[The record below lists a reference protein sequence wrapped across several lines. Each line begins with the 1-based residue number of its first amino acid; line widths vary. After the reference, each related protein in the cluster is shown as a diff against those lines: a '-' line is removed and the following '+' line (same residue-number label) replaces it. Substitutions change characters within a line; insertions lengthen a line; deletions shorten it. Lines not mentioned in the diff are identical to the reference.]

1 MTVNLLIYSLVYL
14 LLDNWT
20 WLSIETN
27 VVSVIMICRV
37 KIDIQMQTISKGLYK
52 WITFKNKLWNN
63 IFYTVERKGYFGTR
77 FGQLNTVL
85 FTTGAKSQ

>member
-37 KIDIQMQTISKGLYK
+37 KIDVQMQTISKGLYK
-52 WITFKNKLWNN
+52 SITFKNKL
-63 IFYTVERKGYFGTR
+63 
-77 FGQLNTVL
+77 
-85 FTTGAKSQ
+85 

>member
-1 MTVNLLIYSLVYL
+1 
-14 LLDNWT
+14 
-20 WLSIETN
+20 
-27 VVSVIMICRV
+27 MICRV
-37 KIDIQMQTISKGLYK
+37 KIDVQMQTISKGLYK

>member
-27 VVSVIMICRV
+27 VVSVIMIYRV
-37 KIDIQMQTISKGLYK
+37 KIDVQMQTISKGLYK
-52 WITFKNKLWNN
+52 
-63 IFYTVERKGYFGTR
+63 
-77 FGQLNTVL
+77 
-85 FTTGAKSQ
+85 

>member
-1 MTVNLLIYSLVYL
+1 MTVNLLIFYSLVYL

-20 WLSIETN
+20 WLSVETN

-52 WITFKNKLWNN
+52 
-63 IFYTVERKGYFGTR
+63 
-77 FGQLNTVL
+77 
-85 FTTGAKSQ
+85 

>member
-27 VVSVIMICRV
+27 VVSVRMICRV

-52 WITFKNKLWNN
+52 LIAFKNKL
-63 IFYTVERKGYFGTR
+63 
-77 FGQLNTVL
+77 
-85 FTTGAKSQ
+85 

>member
-27 VVSVIMICRV
+27 VVSVRMIGRV

-52 WITFKNKLWNN
+52 
-63 IFYTVERKGYFGTR
+63 
-77 FGQLNTVL
+77 
-85 FTTGAKSQ
+85 